1 MRLTA
6 SWADALLRGRAME
19 EPVPAPLHRL
29 GWLAAC
35 LVACG
40 VAYGAVMGSYSGLGE
55 GRLLQVAYS
64 AAKVP
69 LLLMVTFVVSL
80 PSFFVLNTLLG
91 VRPDFPEVLEALAS
105 AQAVLTLILVAL
117 SPYTALWYLSFG
129 DYDQAVLFNGL
140 MFAVASGA
148 AQLFLHRR
156 YQPLFARNP
165 RHRALLRTWLSI
177 YVFVGIQM
185 AWVLRPFIG
194 QPHLAV
200 QFFREEAWGNAY
212 VFVARQIWRVIVGE

>member
-1 MRLTA
+1 MRVLA

-19 EPVPAPLHRL
+19 GSVPSPLRRL

-35 LVACG
+35 LLACG
-40 VAYGAVMGSYSGLGE
+40 VAYGAVMGSYGGLDE
-55 GRLLQVAYS
+55 GRLLQIVYS

-69 LLLMVTFVVSL
+69 LLLTVTFVVSL

-117 SPYTALWYLSFG
+117 SPYTALWYVSFG

-140 MFAVASGA
+140 MFALASGA
-148 AQLFLHRR
+148 AQLFLRR
-156 YQPLFARNP
+156 CYQPLFAMNP
-165 RHRALLRTWLSI
+165 RHRALLRTWLGI

-212 VFVARQIWRVIVGE
+212 VFVARQVWRVIAGE